1 MMRGDGSGEN
11 KARRTSEELRGVR
24 LGSEELVLGGVS
36 PCVIRESEDK
46 TWSKGGSVERKKES
60 SRKQEQVDKPMLD
73 SNCESMEIAHSGGN
87 LVVLQ
92 SIDRGAVVP
101 SSSDNS

>member
-24 LGSEELVLGGVS
+24 FGSEELVLGGVS
-36 PCVIRESEDK
+36 PCVIQESEDE
-46 TWSKGGSVERKKES
+46 TWNKRGSVERKRES
-60 SRKQEQVDKPMLD
+60 SRKQEQVEKPMID
-73 SNCESMEIAHSGGN
+73 SNCESMEIANSGGN

-92 SIDRGAVVP
+92 SIDQ
-101 SSSDNS
+101 